1 MKKIFAVLSVCAFLS
16 IHDVHSQQGQ
26 GGADP
31 TVMMQRMKERMKPQL
46 IEKAKLTD
54 AEADK
59 VIEINFESRS
69 SMRELRN
76 QNLSDDERR
85 KKLDEIQSAINK
97 KYKEIP
103 LTDEKIKAVNEVYTE
118 MRRNFQQ
125 RNNNN

>member
-16 IHDVHSQQGQ
+16 IHDVQAQQGQ
-26 GGADP
+26 GGGDP

-103 LTDEKIKAVNEVYTE
+103 LTDEKIKAVNEVYAE